1 MRSVKQ
7 CGTWLHRKEKETSE
21 GRAQGVKVGSPGV
34 DWLPDLWVVLSQTE
48 VRRSGQDL
56 FDFFIKST

>member
-7 CGTWLHRKEKETSE
+7 CGTWLHRKRETLE
-21 GRAQGVKVGSPGV
+21 GRAQGMKVGSPGI

-48 VRRSGQDL
+48 VRCSGQDL